1 MAGEF
6 FDYLNRLGTE
16 TGTGTYGAELPTGSN
31 VERFKVLF
39 GAEILANF
47 KAALVFGRATRIKSI
62 DQGKGWEFNLLAE
75 MGAAYHYPG
84 DVLSGQQVARG
95 TRQIFLDGIL
105 TSSVYVHRLDELL
118 NHTDERTRYAS
129 EMGYALSKTYDKA
142 IAAEIIRGALVAP
155 VPGIE
160 ADVARGG
167 TIVEADISGATDKA
181 IALYQAILTLGNEL
195 DKKNVPESGR
205 RLILK
210 PDYYWILFE
219 NLDLIN
225 TLHPGIGSIAE
236 GNVLRIAGF
245 TIEKSNNFP
254 TSSADVKYHEIPAAY
269 QANGT
274 TASQYANIPTN
285 ASIGGQTLT
294 YRKFNKE
301 DDVAKVAGVFYT
313 NDAVVTLKRKGLT
326 VETQEYLDKMATLIV
341 ASMLVGHG
349 WLKPIA
355 CGMVIDTPSSVIV

>member
-1 MAGEF
+1 
-6 FDYLNRLGTE
+6 
-16 TGTGTYGAELPTGSN
+16 
-31 VERFKVLF
+31 
-39 GAEILANF
+39 
-47 KAALVFGRATRIKSI
+47 
-62 DQGKGWEFNLLAE
+62 
-75 MGAAYHYPG
+75 
-84 DVLSGQQVARG
+84 
-95 TRQIFLDGIL
+95 
-105 TSSVYVHRLDELL
+105 
-118 NHTDERTRYAS
+118 
-129 EMGYALSKTYDKA
+129 MGYALSKTYDKA